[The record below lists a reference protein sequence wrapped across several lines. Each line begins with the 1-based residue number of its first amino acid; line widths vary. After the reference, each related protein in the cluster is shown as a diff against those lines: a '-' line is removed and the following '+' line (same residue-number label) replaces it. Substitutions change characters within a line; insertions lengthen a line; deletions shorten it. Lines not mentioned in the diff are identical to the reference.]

1 MKSGTKAQNYKVTKQ
16 ATRLRSLFFSLCHY
30 AYVTLS
36 LFENGVEIMKT
47 FIAIILFAEIAA
59 AQVMRNPNN
68 SLFADYK
75 ASKVGDAVTVIVT
88 EQNSASKD
96 ASTNTSRQST
106 ISGSG
111 QANYGTRNL
120 PSGGLQLGTDNEFR
134 GGGSTSEAGSVQ
146 AIISARVTKVNEYGN
161 LEIEG
166 SRLISVNGQDQ
177 IIKLSGVIRPSDI
190 QQDNTILSSYI
201 SNAKI
206 IFEGSGSIDHAQNPG
221 WITKLFHWLF

>member
-1 MKSGTKAQNYKVTKQ
+1 MKI
-16 ATRLRSLFFSLCHY
+16 FFVIS
-30 AYVTLS
+30 
-36 LFENGVEIMKT
+36 F
-47 FIAIILFAEIAA
+47 FAGAA
-59 AQVMRNPNN
+59 FGQVMQNPNN

-106 ISGSG
+106 INGTA
-111 QANYGTRNL
+111 QASYGAKNL
-120 PSGGLQLGTDNEFR
+120 PSAGLQLGTDNEFK
-134 GGGSTSEAGSVQ
+134 GSGSTSEAGSVQ
-146 AIISARVTKVNEYGN
+146 AVLSARVTKVDGYCN

-190 QQDNTILSSYI
+190 QPDNTISSSYI
-201 SNAKI
+201 SDAKI
-206 IFEGSGSIDHAQNPG
+206 IFEGSGSIDRAQSPG
-221 WITKLFHWLF
+221 WITKFFHWLF

>member
-1 MKSGTKAQNYKVTKQ
+1 MKTDTMELSYKGTKQHNLIADNIFL
-16 ATRLRSLFFSLCHY
+16 RLSSSAALCFLY
-30 AYVTLS
+30 R
-36 LFENGVEIMKT
+36 GVETMKT
-47 FIAIILFAEIAA
+47 FFALVLFSEIAFG
-59 AQVMRNPNN
+59 QVMLNPNN

-96 ASTNTSRQST
+96 ASTNTSKQST
-106 ISGSG
+106 ISGTG
-111 QANYGTRNL
+111 QVSYGTKNL
-120 PSGGLQLGTDNEFR
+120 PSGGLQVGTDNEFK
-134 GGGSTSEAGSVQ
+134 GSGSTSEAGSVQ
-146 AIISARVTKVNEYGN
+146 AVISARVTKVDEYGN

-190 QQDNTILSSYI
+190 QPDNTISSSYI
-201 SNAKI
+201 SDAKI
-206 IFEGSGSIDHAQNPG
+206 IFEGSGSIDRAQSPG